1 MEKKPILCLENMKG
15 LLAEICKKTNTRL
28 SGMERLIRYYMD
40 SLGWSEEESYRYA
53 IGLFLNGTIDQ
64 IKIFGKDGEER

>member
-1 MEKKPILCLENMKG
+1 MEKKPIMGLENMKG

-28 SGMERLIRYYMD
+28 SGIEQLIRYYRE
-40 SLGWSEEESYRYA
+40 SLGWSEEEAYRYT

-64 IKIFGKDGEER
+64 IKVLGEDGEEI